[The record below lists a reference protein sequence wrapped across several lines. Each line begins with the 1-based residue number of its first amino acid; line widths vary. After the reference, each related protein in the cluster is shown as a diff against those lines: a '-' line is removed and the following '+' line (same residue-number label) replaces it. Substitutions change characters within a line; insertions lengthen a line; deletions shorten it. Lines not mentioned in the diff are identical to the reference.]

1 MGNDAGAREFVR
13 NYTFTDADLWA
24 LDGRPKAE
32 HIRQNGI
39 GDCYLV
45 SAAGAVALRTPE
57 VFERAIAYDPE
68 TSTFS
73 VRLCDEGRW
82 RTIPV
87 TQNELRSNVIAR
99 GGSNF
104 DDTLMFRGQGAIW
117 PAVVEVG
124 YAKMKW
130 GSWEA
135 GLEQLKKGGDP
146 GAALTVL
153 TGDERLRIPGSELYT
168 KSDAQVVSEIDRQ
181 IASGKRILF
190 NTNEQTDLDIVRF
203 TPVARDGLS
212 GNHSYMLVGAR
223 LDEKGEAIIRLRNPH
238 GRNTD
243 LDWKTGHEDAEIEV
257 RWKDLKRYGF
267 FERALH
273 SLDIASVPD
282 RERALLEAIRNDV
295 GDRADDRTLAAATLR
310 SVRDGIDTVDKYAR
324 ATIGDDGTLWVAG
337 KTPGYRASVAAD
349 ESLSPAR
356 ESFEALTQAGRE
368 RELVLS
374 QQREMSLQGS
384 KVLS

>member
-1 MGNDAGAREFVR
+1 MANDTNTREFVR

-39 GDCYLV
+39 GDCYLL
-45 SAAGAVALRTPE
+45 SAAGAVAHRTPGVIE
-57 VFERAIAYDPE
+57 QAIKYDPS

-73 VRLCDEGRW
+73 VRLYDEGRW

-87 TQNELRSNVIAR
+87 TQDELRSNVIER

-124 YAKMKW
+124 FAKMKW

-135 GLEQLKKGGDP
+135 GLTQLRRGGDP

-153 TGDERLRIPGSELYT
+153 TGDERLRIPGAELYAKT
-168 KSDAQVVSEIDRQ
+168 DAQVVEEIEKQ

-190 NTNEQTDLDIVRF
+190 NTNKQTDLDIVLF

-212 GNHSYMLVGAR
+212 GNHSYMLIGAR
-223 LDEKGEAIIRLRNPH
+223 LDEEGNALIRLRNPH
-238 GRNTD
+238 GHNTQ
-243 LDWKTGHEDAEIEV
+243 LDWKTGTQDAEIEV
-257 RWKDLKRYGF
+257 RWKELKRESL

-273 SLDIASVPD
+273 SLDIAAVPN

-295 GDRADDRTLAAATLR
+295 GHQADDRTLAAATLR
-310 SVRDGIDTVDKYAR
+310 SVRDGIDGVDKYAR
-324 ATIGDDGTLWVAG
+324 ATIDNEGTLWVAG
-337 KTPGYRASVAAD
+337 KTPGYRVSVAAD
-349 ESLSPAR
+349 ESLSSAK
-356 ESFEALTQAGRE
+356 ESFEALAQASRE
-368 RELVLS
+368 RDSVVPR
-374 QQREMSLQGS
+374 QEMSQERP